1 MVLSL
6 KTQADVDQ
14 YLNEWKANINAA
26 IASIDPERS
35 IDSYPGI
42 HAAFEKMAAA
52 WNASFSHQ
60 GNLERIVDRDQAI
73 LELGK
78 AIAVN
83 LK

>member
-6 KTQADVDQ
+6 KSEADVDE

-26 IASIDPERS
+26 IASIDPERT
-35 IDSYPGI
+35 IESYPGI
-42 HAAFEKMAAA
+42 HAAFQKMTAA
-52 WNASFSHQ
+52 WNASFSDQ
-60 GNLERIVDRDQAI
+60 GNLARIFDRDRAI

-78 AIAVN
+78 TIAVN